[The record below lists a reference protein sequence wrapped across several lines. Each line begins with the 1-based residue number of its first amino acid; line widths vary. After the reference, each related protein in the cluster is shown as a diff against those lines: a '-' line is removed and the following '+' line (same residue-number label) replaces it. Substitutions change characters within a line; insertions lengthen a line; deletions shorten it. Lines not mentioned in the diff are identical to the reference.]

1 MSDDLP
7 GHANVSVKKGPIW
20 PGGLIEV
27 RLQLEGERLRIEAHP
42 QELGFA
48 KRGAVKRLLGEAAV
62 DELKAGRPAVL
73 EFGVGEAKLSFS
85 NAPGRRASI
94 LVELEG
100 RPQFAI
106 NFLDFSAV
114 EEATGRPVKTLKR
127 TGEALARSGSAR
139 QAREAWREALERAGA
154 RS

>member
-1 MSDDLP
+1 
-7 GHANVSVKKGPIW
+7 VTTY
-20 PGGLIEV
+20 
-27 RLQLEGERLRIEAHP
+27 
-42 QELGFA
+42 
-48 KRGAVKRLLGEAAV
+48 
-62 DELKAGRPAVL
+62 PARQ
-73 EFGVGEAKLSFS
+73 KLSFS

-114 EEATGRPVKTLKR
+114 EETAGRPVKTLKR

-139 QAREAWREALERAGA
+139 QAREAWREALEERARA
-154 RS
+154 RR